1 MSEEAEPSTL
11 FFLNIIF
18 LLSLT
23 KKATN
28 LQKIFTKINHATNN
42 YNTNN
47 NTNKKRLIKT
57 TFI

>member
-1 MSEEAEPSTL
+1 MSGEAEPSTL

-42 YNTNN
+42 YN